1 MITCSKCDQL
11 LCDYG
16 MALIR
21 FDQFRHGETVE
32 REPVYSEYEAIRI
45 ECANLRHRLILHL
58 GGHEL
63 ADAVES
69 AA

>member
-1 MITCSKCDQL
+1 
-11 LCDYG
+11 

-21 FDQFRHGETVE
+21 FDHIRHGETAE
-32 REPVYSEYEAIRI
+32 REPLYTDYESARC
-45 ECANLRHRLILHL
+45 ECAHFRQRLILHL
-58 GGHEL
+58 AGHEL